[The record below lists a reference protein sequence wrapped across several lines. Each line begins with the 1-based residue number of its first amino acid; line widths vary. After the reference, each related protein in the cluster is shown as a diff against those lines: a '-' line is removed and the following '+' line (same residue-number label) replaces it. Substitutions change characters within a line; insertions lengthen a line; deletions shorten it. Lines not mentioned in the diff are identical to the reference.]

1 MQPQRQVAINDDEP
15 ISAIGLFAIVYAIMA
30 VLMTPLWMAAA
41 HFAFEQSRTILAK
54 ALYLIVGAGF
64 LVAMKFVGLDRQ
76 YDVTF
81 GIVAIAV
88 NAFVY
93 GVAVW
98 FFVMARRMVRA

>member
-15 ISAIGLFAIVYAIMA
+15 ISAIGLFAVVYAVMA

-41 HFAFEQSRTILAK
+41 HLAFEQSRTILAK

-64 LVAMKFVGLDRQ
+64 LVAMKFVGLERQ
-76 YDVTF
+76 YEVIF
-81 GIVAIAV
+81 GVIAIAV

-93 GVAVW
+93 GVVVW
-98 FFVMARRMVRA
+98 FFVMARRMVRS